1 MSSDPDDQKKMEV
14 FRTMARAWHEQDWD
28 TCASLFTPDGVLH
41 SKMLAPIEGRDT
53 IHARISKLG
62 GDHKRVT
69 LHIHRM
75 GVIDGVLFVERTD
88 EIVINGRRGE
98 CPAVGVIE
106 FSGDKIARWSDY
118 YDRATL
124 AQAAGYTPEQ
134 AAH

>member
-1 MSSDPDDQKKMEV
+1 MSTDTDDQKKMAV

-28 TCASLFTPDGVLH
+28 TCASLFAPDGVLH

-75 GVIDGVLFVERTD
+75 GVIDGVLFVDHISALKRNMIMRRLAKEQRTK
-88 EIVINGRRGE
+88 GR
-98 CPAVGVIE
+98 
-106 FSGDKIARWSDY
+106 
-118 YDRATL
+118 
-124 AQAAGYTPEQ
+124 
-134 AAH
+134 

>member
-1 MSSDPDDQKKMEV
+1 MTTTENDQKKMAL
-14 FRTMARAWHEQDWD
+14 FRTMAQAWQDQDWD
-28 TCASLFTPDGVLH
+28 TCASLFAPQGVLH
-41 SKMLAPIEGRDT
+41 SKMLPPVVGRDT

-62 GDHKRVT
+62 GSHKRVT

-106 FSGDKIARWSDY
+106 FEGDLIARWSDY

-124 AQAAGYTPEQ
+124 AEAAGYGAEQ